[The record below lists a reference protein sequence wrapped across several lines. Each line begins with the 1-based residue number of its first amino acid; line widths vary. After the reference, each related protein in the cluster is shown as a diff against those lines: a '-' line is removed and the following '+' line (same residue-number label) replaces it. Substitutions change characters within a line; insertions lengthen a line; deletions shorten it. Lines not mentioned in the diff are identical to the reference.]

1 MSEQLNSNIKNYEG
15 RWSHLYK
22 LWRSA
27 VSQESL
33 PQIDR
38 WLAQEFAKN
47 SKYGSRDRRWYSE
60 CLFAG
65 IRYSYFALFCEDF
78 FNSYTKNIAENKK
91 ESISKNF
98 IENFKKKYSSSNDL
112 LLAFRKINEER
123 LFVWI
128 RLRYLNSNIKA
139 QENISFEFQ
148 ENVFSQEKSCYNIVE
163 KYLKE
168 QNILLSQML
177 MQSIP
182 LWFRE
187 YIEKR
192 VSLSGWDN
200 TQQENFFSSLE
211 IRPPMWLRLNDPK
224 YSKNVLLELKSEGYE
239 VEGYDA
245 LTLKVLEGKGGI
257 FAMNA
262 FRAGLFE
269 IQDLASQ
276 QIGQHVEAKFGQFI
290 WDSCAGGGGKTQ
302 QIASYLKNKGVI
314 YASDIREYKL
324 EEVKKRARKS
334 GFFNIR
340 CLPWNGEGL
349 PNFQRE
355 VENNNGFDWVLVD
368 APCSS
373 SGTWRR
379 NPDSKYRISKENLL
393 SLTELQLNII
403 QTASS
408 AVRTGGHIV
417 YSTCSW
423 IYEEN
428 ENIVECFLTNN
439 PEFTL
444 VKQHILGSP
453 FENADTMFVA
463 VMQKVDSFAR

>member
-22 LWRSA
+22 LWHSA

-38 WLAQEFAKN
+38 WLSQEFAKN

-65 IRYSYFALFCEDF
+65 IRYSYFALFCEEF
-78 FNSYTKNIAENKK
+78 FNLYSKNVAEN
-91 ESISKNF
+91 ISKKF

-112 LLAFRKINEER
+112 LLAFQKVNQER
-123 LFVWI
+123 FFVWI
-128 RLRYLNSNIKA
+128 RLRYLNSNVKA
-139 QENISFEFQ
+139 QENISFEIQ
-148 ENVFSQEKSCYNIVE
+148 EHTFLQEKNCYSIVE
-163 KYLKE
+163 MYLKE
-168 QNILLSQML
+168 KKVLLSQML

-182 LWFRE
+182 LWFSE

-192 VSLSGWDN
+192 ISLSDWN
-200 TQQENFFSSLE
+200 HIQQESFFSSLE
-211 IRPPMWLRLNDPK
+211 TRPPMWLRLNDPK
-224 YSKNVLLELKSEGYE
+224 YFKNVFLELKNDGYE
-239 VEGYDA
+239 VEEYDES
-245 LTLKVLEGKGGI
+245 TLKVLEAKGGI
-257 FAMNA
+257 FAMNS

-290 WDSCAGGGGKTQ
+290 WDTCAGGGGKTQ

-314 YASDIREYKL
+314 YASDIRKYKL

-340 CLPWNGEGL
+340 YLPWNGEGL
-349 PNFQRE
+349 PHFQKE
-355 VENNNGFDWVLVD
+355 VENHHGFDWVLVD

-379 NPDSKYRISKENLL
+379 NPDSKYRISKENLT
-393 SLTELQLNII
+393 SLVDLQLNII
-403 QTASS
+403 QTASK
-408 AVRTGGHIV
+408 AVRIGGHIV

-428 ENIVECFLTNN
+428 ENIVEHFLKNN
-439 PEFTL
+439 PEFSY
-444 VKQHILGSP
+444 VKQSILGSP

-463 VMQKVDSFAR
+463 VMQRSS